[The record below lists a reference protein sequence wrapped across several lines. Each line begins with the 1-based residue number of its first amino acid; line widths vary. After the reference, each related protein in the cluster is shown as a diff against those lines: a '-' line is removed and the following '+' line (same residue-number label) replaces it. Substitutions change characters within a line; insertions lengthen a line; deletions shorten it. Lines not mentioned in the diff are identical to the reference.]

1 VLLLTRDAA
10 YTVRASIT
18 VAPITRTIRSIP
30 VEVPIGP
37 ADGMPV
43 PCVVNLDDIITI
55 PKPLLLNRITVLS
68 HEKMEAVAGAITFA
82 LDLPSP
88 R

>member
-10 YTVRASIT
+10 YAVRASIT

-37 ADGMPV
+37 ADGLPV

-68 HEKMEAVAGAITFA
+68 NEKMEAVADAIAFA
-82 LDLPSP
+82 LDLPS
-88 R
+88 RR